1 MAFRSSEN
9 LEKYERVK
17 IIPDDVIRAPAN
29 GQHQDKKGYK
39 FTINDRSSFFDWYN
53 ACFEVRYKLEKLADG
68 AGYAAAD
75 RITVI
80 NGSHSFIKQMKITSA
95 AKIIYDSDNLHKV
108 TFVKN
113 LLEYSDDFSRTV
125 GKRSFW
131 YLDTDATTAD
141 TNTGFEARRLQTQAV
156 RNNGTGGAKN
166 ISTII
171 PLNRFSFFEELE
183 DKMLPNMQLQFD
195 VTLQDDN
202 ELIHMAN
209 GTDAGR
215 VVVDRFSLFIP
226 KITPKLSLY
235 NKFLS
240 SFLQPKQWSY
250 LREMSNKSPPTK
262 VSGYFQITPS
272 IDNVKHVFVYLKRTN
287 PPNNN
292 KAEDSPYLMNTFKLN
307 AGDNASSLSTCKL
320 EYGSSEFYPDLE
332 YDVEEKALIFDDVM
346 SYAMRLND
354 FNTGTQ
360 LNFANYNSLYP
371 LIYFNLTYQSEK
383 ITRDPKPLTFH
394 YKLTADATANFN
406 VHAIVLYEKLLKI
419 DKVGK
424 DELVI
429 V

>member
-29 GQHQDKKGYK
+29 GKHQEKKGYT
-39 FTINDRSSFFDWYN
+39 FTIDDRSSFFDWYN
-53 ACFEVRYKLEKLADG
+53 ACFEVRYKLQKLADG

-80 NGSHSFIKQMKITSA
+80 NGSHSLIKQIKIKSTS
-95 AKIIYDSDNLHKV
+95 KLIYDSDDLHKV

-131 YLDTDATTAD
+131 YLDTDATTAN

-156 RNNGTGGAKN
+156 QNNGTGGAKN

-183 DKMLPNMQLQFD
+183 DKMLPPMQLQFD
-195 VTLQDDN
+195 VRLQDDD

-215 VVVDRFSLFIP
+215 VVVDRFSLFVP
-226 KITPKLSLY
+226 KITPKLPLY
-235 NKFLS
+235 DKFIS
-240 SFLQPKQWSY
+240 SFLEPKQWSY
-250 LREMSNKSPPTK
+250 LVEMNNKSAPTK

-272 IDNVKHVFVYLKRTN
+272 VDNVKHVFVYLKRTI
-287 PPNNN
+287 PPNN
-292 KAEDSPYLMNTFKLN
+292 DY
-307 AGDNASSLSTCKL
+307 
-320 EYGSSEFYPDLE
+320 
-332 YDVEEKALIFDDVM
+332 
-346 SYAMRLND
+346 
-354 FNTGTQ
+354 
-360 LNFANYNSLYP
+360 
-371 LIYFNLTYQSEK
+371 
-383 ITRDPKPLTFH
+383 
-394 YKLTADATANFN
+394 
-406 VHAIVLYEKLLKI
+406 
-419 DKVGK
+419 
-424 DELVI
+424 
-429 V
+429 

>member
-29 GQHQDKKGYK
+29 GQHQEKKGYK
-39 FTINDRSSFFDWYN
+39 FTIDDRSSFFDWYN

-68 AGYAAAD
+68 VGYKSTD

-80 NGSHSFIKQMKITSA
+80 NGSHSLIKQIKIKSA
-95 AKIIYDSDNLHKV
+95 SKLIYDSDDLHKV
-108 TFVKN
+108 TFIKN

-131 YLDTDATTAD
+131 YLDTDATTAN
-141 TNTGFEARRLQTQAV
+141 TNTGFESRRLQTQAV
-156 RNNGTGGAKN
+156 EDDGTGGAKS

-183 DKMLPNMQLQFD
+183 DKMLPPMQLQFD
-195 VTLQDDN
+195 VRLQDDD

-209 GTDAGR
+209 GTAAGR
-215 VVVDRFSLFIP
+215 VVVDRFSLFVP
-226 KITPKLSLY
+226 KITPKLPLY
-235 NKFLS
+235 DKFIS
-240 SFLQPKQWSY
+240 SFLEAKQWSY
-250 LREMSNKSPPTK
+250 LVEMYNKSAPTK

-272 IDNVKHVFVYLKRTN
+272 VDNVKHVFIYLKRTD

-292 KAEDSPYLMNTFKLN
+292 NAQDSPYLMNTFKLN
-307 AGDNASSLSTCKL
+307 AADNASSLSTCKL
-320 EYGSSEFYPDLE
+320 EYGNGIFYPYLE
-332 YDVEEKALIFDDVM
+332 YDAEEKALIFDDVM

-360 LNFANYNSLYP
+360 LNLANYNSLYP

-406 VHAIVLYEKLLKI
+406 VHAIVLYEKLVKI
-419 DKVGK
+419 DKIGN
-424 DELVI
+424 ELVI

>member
-17 IIPDDVIRAPAN
+17 IILDDVIRAPAN
-29 GQHQDKKGYK
+29 NQHQEKKGYK

-80 NGSHSFIKQMKITSA
+80 NGSHSLIKQMKITSA
-95 AKIIYDSDNLHKV
+95 SKILYNSDNLHKV

-131 YLDTDATTAD
+131 YLDTNATTAN
-141 TNTGFEARRLQTQAV
+141 TNIGFEARRLQTQAV
-156 RNNGTGGAKN
+156 RDNGAGGAKS

-183 DKMLPNMQLQFD
+183 DKMLPPIQLQFD
-195 VTLQDDN
+195 VTLQDDD

-209 GTDAGR
+209 GADAGR

-226 KITPKLSLY
+226 KMIPKLPLY
-235 NKFLS
+235 DRFIS
-240 SFLQPKQWSY
+240 SFLEPKQWSY
-250 LREMSNKSPPTK
+250 LREMYNESPPTK

-272 IDNVKHVFVYLKRTN
+272 VENVKHVFVYLKRTD

-292 KAEDSPYLMNTFKLN
+292 NAEDSPYLMNTFKLN
-307 AGDNASSLSTCKL
+307 AADNASSLSTCKL
-320 EYGSSEFYPDLE
+320 EYGRSVFYPYLE
-332 YDVEEKALIFDDVM
+332 YDAEEKALIFDDLM

-360 LNFANYNSLYP
+360 LNLANYNSLYP
-371 LIYFNLTYQSEK
+371 LIYFNLTYQSDK

-406 VHAIVLYEKLLKI
+406 VHAIVLYDQLIKI
-419 DKVGK
+419 DKVGN
-424 DELVI
+424 ELVI

>member
-29 GQHQDKKGYK
+29 GQHQEKKGYK
-39 FTINDRSSFFDWYN
+39 FTIDDRSSFFDWYN
-53 ACFEVRYKLEKLADG
+53 ACFEVRYKLQKLADG
-68 AGYAAAD
+68 VGYAAAD

-80 NGSHSFIKQMKITSA
+80 NGSHSLIKQIKIKSA
-95 AKIIYDSDNLHKV
+95 SKLIYDSDDLHKV
-108 TFVKN
+108 TFIKN

-131 YLDTDATTAD
+131 YLDTNATTAD
-141 TNTGFEARRLQTQAV
+141 TNTGFESRRLQTQAV
-156 RNNGTGGAKN
+156 RDNGTGGAKS

-183 DKMLPNMQLQFD
+183 DKMLPPMQLQFD
-195 VTLQDDN
+195 VRLQDDD

-209 GTDAGR
+209 GTAAGR
-215 VVVDRFSLFIP
+215 VVVDRFSLFVP
-226 KITPKLSLY
+226 KITPKLPLY
-235 NKFLS
+235 DKFIS
-240 SFLQPKQWSY
+240 SFLEAKQWSY
-250 LREMSNKSPPTK
+250 LVEMYNKSAPTK

-272 IDNVKHVFVYLKRTN
+272 VDNVKHVFVYLKRIIN
-287 PPNNN
+287 DNE
-292 KAEDSPYLMNTFKLN
+292 EDSPYLMNTFKLN
-307 AGDNASSLSTCKL
+307 AADNNSSLSTCKL
-320 EYGSSEFYPDLE
+320 EYGNGIFYPYLE
-332 YDVEEKALIFDDVM
+332 YDAEEKALIFDDVM

-360 LNFANYNSLYP
+360 LNLANYNSLYP

-406 VHAIVLYEKLLKI
+406 IHAIVLYEKLVKI
-419 DKVGK
+419 DKIGN
-424 DELVI
+424 ELVI